1 MNTMHREYRGGHMA
15 TKKEKLPVRIV
26 RHTLNLESEWGEKK
40 KSWHCQATKID
51 REDA

>member
-15 TKKEKLPVRIV
+15 TKKKICQCELCV
-26 RHTLNLESEWGEKK
+26 TLLNLESEWGEKK